1 MRISIN
7 LDNRDKDSLRNINTS
22 WNIEFPP
29 KDFSFGNNLLS
40 IFRRIDKTVF
50 VGIKDISIDTNLVCD
65 EKNLFKIQY

>member
-29 KDFSFGNNLLS
+29 KDFSFGNSFL
-40 IFRRIDKTVF
+40 FRNIHKPNTAECNGF
-50 VGIKDISIDTNLVCD
+50 
-65 EKNLFKIQY
+65 